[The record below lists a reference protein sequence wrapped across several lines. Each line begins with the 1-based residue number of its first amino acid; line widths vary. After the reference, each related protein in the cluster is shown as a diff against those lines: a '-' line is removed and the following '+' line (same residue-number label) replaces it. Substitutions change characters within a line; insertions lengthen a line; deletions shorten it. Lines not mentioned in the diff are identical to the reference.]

1 MLKNKRVNLFLGIVL
16 AIACVF
22 SATFAV
28 YAADGEDSG
37 RLGAE
42 TFNEYAE
49 TVSSSGII
57 TGATGNDP
65 YRDLYD
71 RYTYLGETKGEQYA
85 AIIESVYELALL
97 RLDMIDDLSTDFSG
111 TVEKGTSLSDA
122 KSAVE
127 ACKNGFLLTASE
139 LAPSVFSGKCTEL
152 NKSFREAYDKVNGI
166 RDKDKNAFEEF
177 RNKKAEEIENEYKA
191 LTAKTDV
198 TSDPS
203 GAKNLGAFSKD
214 CLKSLDELLATEV
227 IAQGSGDALEYVPVA
242 GGELKGVTY
251 DAKTV
256 SAKKAELESIKDTF
270 VRKMRNLSKNAF
282 DMGYGD
288 YSDYRNCERE
298 LAELKDLRDEHKNS
312 GADTTVD
319 DAAIVAKQEEL
330 NTLGIK
336 AKSSAMTALNFYKT
350 ACDDIKNEYSGK
362 AKNLDAFVTDAPD
375 IVVTQYVSSLSD
387 EYRAVTVTAY
397 FLTDAEDGTMREAK
411 AFPSAVDGGKLTVF
425 ANANGSAK
433 KNANDAIKAENG
445 TLSIA
450 YFMNI
455 AVYRGF
461 KTYNVPSSVQLT
473 DANGVIVRDSN
484 GEPVTEEVCYKVE
497 IDLAKYYEKYCAP
510 RGYEKDKLTNV
521 ENAFKAV
528 SDNGLC
534 YSYKDG
540 KIEKTFVSGTKTTK
554 LDGGKLVFYTRS
566 FDNFCVTGTGLENLF
581 TNPWTWVIII
591 VAIILLI
598 ALSKVIAKNCKY
610 TIRFVVNGGTPVH
623 PIKVSKNEAIILPE
637 SPTKTGL
644 IFAGWYLDEDCT
656 TRFIETKLRRRKG
669 FKLYA
674 KWAAPVSAEILNSYY
689 DDLRTL
695 MTSYG
700 KCSFKPTLGLVEK
713 DLIANMFGEDNYL
726 VLYLALKP
734 AKAKEALGGG
744 IVLTHKDKKF
754 PALPTK
760 MIISDER
767 SFYDAM
773 KLTELTMVEKGLQL
787 KEELPEKVVSTEEE
801 RKAGFAYYVRN
812 ERVASSIADYFEL
825 IRIAL
830 KSYVLETDNGTF
842 KPGDRFTFAR
852 VYYTAKEVDLY
863 MPVVKGVKEIE
874 KADRTP
880 RFSDTPVHIVIC
892 DNSDME
898 KAFETI
904 DKAMLAYGFIKY
916 PENCNDLEDVVL
928 SDTDGFAYTI
938 RF

>member
-28 YAADGEDSG
+28 YAADGKDSG
-37 RLGAE
+37 RLSE
-42 TFNEYAE
+42 EIFKEYAE
-49 TVSSSGII
+49 AVSSSKII
-57 TGATGNDP
+57 TGATGDP

-71 RYTYLGETKGEQYA
+71 RYTYHGETEGEQYA
-85 AIIESVYELALL
+85 VIIEEVYRLALM
-97 RLDMIDDLSTDFSG
+97 RLDMLEDLSTDFSG

-122 KSAVE
+122 KSTVE
-127 ACKNGFLLTASE
+127 SCKNGFVLTAGD
-139 LAPSVFSGKCTEL
+139 LATSVFPDKSNEL
-152 NKSFREAYDKVNGI
+152 IRSFSDAYARVREIKDN
-166 RDKDKNAFEEF
+166 DKNAFEKF
-177 RNKKAEEIENEYKA
+177 RNEKAKEIEDEYKA
-191 LTAKTDV
+191 LTAKTNV
-198 TSDPS
+198 TADPS
-203 GAKNLGAFSKD
+203 GSKNLGAFSKD

-227 IAQGSGDALEYVPVA
+227 KEQA
-242 GGELKGVTY
+242 GGDVVEYLPADGGGLIGVTY
-251 DAKTV
+251 EAKTV
-256 SAKKAELESIKDTF
+256 SAKRAELERIKDAF
-270 VRKMRNLSKNAF
+270 IRKMRNLPKNEF
-282 DMGYGD
+282 DTCYGD

-298 LAELKDLRDEHKNS
+298 LAELKDLRDEHKNN
-312 GADTTVD
+312 GEDTTAD
-319 DAAIVAKQEEL
+319 DAAIKAKEEQL
-330 NTLGIK
+330 NALGVK
-336 AKSSAMTALNFYKT
+336 AKSSAMTALNFYKN

-362 AKNLDAFVTDAPD
+362 AKHLDAFVTDAPD
-375 IVVTQYVSSLSD
+375 TVVTQYVSSLSD

-411 AFPSAVDGGKLTVF
+411 AFPSTVDGGKLTVF

-455 AVYRGF
+455 TVYRGF
-461 KTYNVPSSVQLT
+461 KTYNVPASVQLT
-473 DANGVIVRDSN
+473 DENGVIMRNEN
-484 GEPVTEEVCYKVE
+484 GEPLTEEVCYKVE
-497 IDLAKYYEKYCAP
+497 IDLAKYYEKYCEP

-528 SDNGLC
+528 NDDGLC

-566 FDNFCVTGTGLENLF
+566 FDNFCITGTGLENLF

-591 VAIILLI
+591 AALILLI

-610 TIRFVVNGGTPVH
+610 TIKFVVNGGTPVH
-623 PIKVSKNEAIILPE
+623 PIKVSKNEAIVLPE

-674 KWAAPVSAEILNSYY
+674 KWAAPVSAEVLNSYY
-689 DDLRTL
+689 DGLRTL

-734 AKAKEALGGG
+734 AKAKEALGEG

-754 PALPTK
+754 LSLPTK
-760 MIISDER
+760 IVISDER
-767 SFYDAM
+767 SYYDAM

-787 KEELPEKVVSTEEE
+787 KDELPEKITSTEEE

-863 MPVVKGVKEIE
+863 MPVVKGIKEIE

-892 DNSDME
+892 DNGDME

-904 DKAMLAYGFIKY
+904 DKAMLAYGFTKY
-916 PENCNDLEDVVL
+916 PENSNDLEDVVL